1 MPTRQYMHSF
11 NSFLDI
17 RKTIINFL
25 EEDVGTGDITSNSI
39 VPPDITM
46 QAVIV
51 CNSIK
56 ESVVCG
62 LEEASIVF
70 DICKCKY
77 KVIIKDGSWVKRG
90 NIVMKITGKAHSIL
104 KAERTALNLIM
115 RMSGIATIT
124 RTFVDRVE
132 KYDHLVSIAGTR
144 KTAPGLRFFDKKAI
158 TVGGGYPHRFR
169 LDDMVLIKDNHLLL
183 TSSIER
189 SIQLAKAKVGSSVK
203 VECEVKNINEALEAI
218 NAGAN
223 IIMLDNFSPSEA
235 AETIKV
241 ITEIGARNNVQIE
254 VSGGINLNNLRDYVE
269 AKPDIISVGYLTHSS
284 EAVDYSLEVVK
295 TV

>member
-203 VECEVKNINEALEAI
+203 VECEVKNMHEALEAI

>member
-1 MPTRQYMHSF
+1 MYSF

-46 QAVIV
+46 QAAIV
-51 CNSIK
+51 CNSLK

-77 KVIIKDGSWVKRG
+77 KIIIKDGSWVKRG
-90 NIVMKITGKAHSIL
+90 NIVMKITGKARSIL

-115 RMSGIATIT
+115 RMSGIATTT
-124 RTFVDRVE
+124 RKFVDHAE
-132 KYDHLVSIAGTR
+132 KYDHLVNIAGTR
-144 KTAPGLRFFDKKAI
+144 KTAPGLRFFDKKAV
-158 TVGGGYPHRFR
+158 TVGGGHSHRFR
-169 LDDMVLIKDNHLLL
+169 LDDMVLIKDNHLSL

-189 SIQLAKAKVGSSVK
+189 SIQLAKAKVGSSMK
-203 VECEVKNINEALEAI
+203 VECEVKNMHEAMEAI

-223 IIMLDNFSPSEA
+223 IIMLDNFSPSEV

-241 ITEIGARNNVQIE
+241 ITEIGVRNNVQIE
-254 VSGGINLNNLRDYVE
+254 VSGGINLNNLREYVE

-284 EAVDYSLEVVK
+284 QAVDYSLQVVK
-295 TV
+295 TI

>member
-1 MPTRQYMHSF
+1 MYSF
-11 NSFLDI
+11 NSLLDI

-39 VPPDITM
+39 VPPNITM
-46 QAVIV
+46 QAAIV
-51 CNSIK
+51 CNSLK

-77 KVIIKDGSWVKRG
+77 KIIIKDGSWVKRG
-90 NIVMKITGKAHSIL
+90 NIVMKITGKARSIL

-115 RMSGIATIT
+115 RMSGIATTT
-124 RTFVDRVE
+124 RKFVDHAE
-132 KYDHLVSIAGTR
+132 KYDHLVNIAGTR
-144 KTAPGLRFFDKKAI
+144 KTAPGLRFFDKKAV
-158 TVGGGYPHRFR
+158 TVGGGHSHRFR
-169 LDDMVLIKDNHLLL
+169 LDDMVLIKNNHLSL

-189 SIQLAKAKVGSSVK
+189 SIQLAKAKVGSSMK
-203 VECEVKNINEALEAI
+203 VECEVKNMHEAMEAI

-223 IIMLDNFSPSEA
+223 IIMLDNFSPSEV

-241 ITEIGARNNVQIE
+241 ITEIGVRNNVQIE
-254 VSGGINLNNLRDYVE
+254 VSGGINLNNLREYVE

-284 EAVDYSLEVVK
+284 QAVDYSLQVVK
-295 TV
+295 TI

>member
-1 MPTRQYMHSF
+1 MYSF

-46 QAVIV
+46 QAAIV
-51 CNSIK
+51 CNSLK

-77 KVIIKDGSWVKRG
+77 KIIIKDGSRVKRG
-90 NIVMKITGKAHSIL
+90 NIVMKITGKARSIL

-115 RMSGIATIT
+115 RMSGIATTT
-124 RTFVDRVE
+124 RKFVDHAE
-132 KYDHLVSIAGTR
+132 KYDHLVNIAGTR
-144 KTAPGLRFFDKKAI
+144 KTAPGLRFFDKKAV
-158 TVGGGYPHRFR
+158 TVGGGHSHRFR
-169 LDDMVLIKDNHLLL
+169 LDDMVLIKNNHLSL

-189 SIQLAKAKVGSSVK
+189 SIQLAKAKVGSSMK
-203 VECEVKNINEALEAI
+203 VECEVKNMHEAMEAI

-223 IIMLDNFSPSEA
+223 IIMLDNFSPSEV
-235 AETIKV
+235 AETIKI
-241 ITEIGARNNVQIE
+241 ITEIGVRNNVQIE

-284 EAVDYSLEVVK
+284 QAVDYSLQVVK
-295 TV
+295 TI

>member
-11 NSFLDI
+11 NSFLAI

-77 KVIIKDGSWVKRG
+77 KVIVKDGSWVKRG

-203 VECEVKNINEALEAI
+203 VECEVKNMHEALEAI

-235 AETIKV
+235 AEIIKV